1 MDAYSAFKPLRNK
14 LKRFTTESLIEL
26 CAVKL
31 HELKAFPTEKVR
43 MYPPWFVLALLK
55 WAILYSDPVHPKS
68 RNATIGDFIQLVQM
82 VHQVFDAAPVP
93 RGAGALL
100 VFLKNM
106 AFQQLWLQDHL
117 AASDFGRQIV
127 LFEQL
132 PRTDAIKDLFA
143 SVTGLDMSAFMELTS
158 VLACRFLT
166 DNSIYVGT
174 PYFQPLGYP
183 HETTKRFLSM
193 FSLDRKGLRPFLEV
207 EENRIRAFEN
217 RLYEQT
223 PLKRRPLL
231 MLDDGTRYLCYSPN
245 LLFFALSTFVYD
257 KLKEHSPEAFSHE
270 FGKVFENY
278 IGKGLKYAGVDF
290 IDETALKQQYPNSLV
305 VDFKV
310 TCEDAIVLIE
320 SKAIE
325 LSPHARVAV
334 DPTILSNNLRD
345 SVTKAIKQ
353 GFVIATQLLNAPRS
367 AEGLTRQKIFLLIVT
382 YKDLFI
388 GNGNDFLLSTSAK
401 EEIDRFIIERNL
413 NSQALDFNHIF
424 FLSAHEFER
433 LMYVVQH
440 DQTKISA
447 ILTRVAEANSAEK
460 KLQFGQ
466 HLRHLYKTTAPDFE
480 MGNGSG
486 LYFCYFP
493 SVLIFLEHYP
503 RPLANP
509 RIKRLAFHQCFNAG

>member
-1 MDAYSAFKPLRNK
+1 
-14 LKRFTTESLIEL
+14 
-26 CAVKL
+26 
-31 HELKAFPTEKVR
+31 
-43 MYPPWFVLALLK
+43 
-55 WAILYSDPVHPKS
+55 
-68 RNATIGDFIQLVQM
+68 
-82 VHQVFDAAPVP
+82 
-93 RGAGALL
+93 
-100 VFLKNM
+100 M

-127 LFEQL
+127 LFEEL
-132 PRTDAIKDLFA
+132 PRTDTIKNLFA

-174 PYFQPLGYP
+174 SYFEPLGYP
-183 HETTKRFLSM
+183 QDTIKRFLSM
-193 FSLDRKGLRPFLEV
+193 FSLDRNGLRPFLEV
-207 EENRIRAFEN
+207 EENRIRAFES

-231 MLDDGTRYLCYSPN
+231 MSDDGTRYLCYSPN

-270 FGKVFENY
+270 FGQVFENY
-278 IGKGLKYAGVDF
+278 IGKGLKYAGVDYV
-290 IDETALKQQYPNSLV
+290 DENALKQQYPNSLV

-310 TCEDAIVLIE
+310 TCEGAIVLIE

-334 DPTILSNNLRD
+334 DPTVLGNNLRD

-353 GFVIATQLLNAPRS
+353 GVVIASQLSNAHS
-367 AEGLTRQKIFLLIVT
+367 NAEGLTKPKIFLLVVT

-413 NSQALDFNHIF
+413 DLHALDFNHIF

-433 LMYVVQH
+433 LLYVVKH
-440 DQTKISA
+440 DKTEMSA
-447 ILTRVAEANSAEK
+447 ILTRVAEANDAEK

-466 HLRHLYKTTAPDFE
+466 HLRHLYKTTAPDFVTLPYGTMIAGVE
-480 MGNGSG
+480 HKLSS
-486 LYFCYFP
+486 
-493 SVLIFLEHYP
+493 SVGETE
-503 RPLANP
+503 
-509 RIKRLAFHQCFNAG
+509 

>member
-1 MDAYSAFKPLRNK
+1 MDAHSAFKPLRNK

-31 HELKAFPTEKVR
+31 HELKAFPIEKVK
-43 MYPPWFVLALLK
+43 MYPPWFVLSLLK
-55 WAILYSDPVHPKS
+55 WAILYSDPAHPKI
-68 RNATIGDFIQLVQM
+68 RNATIGDFIQLIQM

-93 RGAGALL
+93 RGPGALL
-100 VFLKNM
+100 LFLKNM
-106 AFQQLWLQDHL
+106 AFQQLWFQDHL

-127 LFEQL
+127 LFEEL
-132 PRTDAIKDLFA
+132 PRTDAIRNLFA

-158 VLACRFLT
+158 VLACRFLI

-183 HETTKRFLSM
+183 HETTKQFLSM
-193 FSLDRKGLRPFLEV
+193 FSLERNGLRPFLEV
-207 EENRIRAFEN
+207 EENRIKAFET

-245 LLFFALSTFVYD
+245 LLFFALSTFLYD
-257 KLKEHSPEAFSHE
+257 KLKEYAPEGFSQE
-270 FGKVFENY
+270 FGRVFENY

-290 IDETALKQQYPNSLV
+290 IDETVLKQQYPKSLV

-310 TCEDAIVLIE
+310 TCEDTVVLIE

-353 GFVIATQLLNAPRS
+353 GFVIATQLLDASRLRE
-367 AEGLTRQKIFLLIVT
+367 EGLSKQTIFLLIVT

-388 GNGNDFLLSTSAK
+388 GNGNDFLLSTSAMK
-401 EEIDRFIIERNL
+401 EIDRFIIERNL
-413 NSQALDFNHIF
+413 NSHALDFNHIF
-424 FLSAHEFER
+424 FLSAHEFEH
-433 LMYVVQH
+433 LMYVVKH
-440 DQTKISA
+440 DKTEISA
-447 ILTRVAEANSAEK
+447 ILARVAQANVAEK

-466 HLRHLYKTTAPDFE
+466 HLRHLYKTTAPDF
-480 MGNGSG
+480 
-486 LYFCYFP
+486 
-493 SVLIFLEHYP
+493 VT
-503 RPLANP
+503 RPYEAM
-509 RIKRLAFHQCFNAG
+509 IAGVGQKLSSLRR

>member
-14 LKRFTTESLIEL
+14 LKQFTTESLIEL

-31 HELKAFPTEKVR
+31 HELKTFPVEQVK

-55 WAILYSDPVHPKS
+55 WSILHSDPLHPKI
-68 RNATIGDFIQLVQM
+68 RNATTNDFIQLIHM
-82 VHQVFDAAPVP
+82 VHQVFDRAPVP
-93 RGAGALL
+93 GGTGAIL

-127 LFEQL
+127 LFEEL
-132 PRTDAIKDLFA
+132 PRTDEIKNLFA
-143 SVTGLDMSAFMELTS
+143 SVTGLDISAFIELAS

-166 DNSIYVGT
+166 DNSIYVGAS
-174 PYFQPLGYP
+174 YFEPLGYP
-183 HETTKRFLSM
+183 QDTIKRFLSM
-193 FSLDRKGLRPFLEV
+193 FSLDRKGLRLFLEV

-223 PLKRRPLL
+223 PLKKRPLL
-231 MLDDGTRYLCYSPN
+231 MSDDATRYLCYSPN

-257 KLKEHSPEAFSHE
+257 KLKEYSPEAFSQE
-270 FGKVFENY
+270 FGQIFENY
-278 IGKGLKYAGVDF
+278 IGKGLQYAGVDF
-290 IDETALKQQYPNSLV
+290 VDENALKQQYPNSMV

-310 TCEDAIVLIE
+310 ICEGAIVLIE

-334 DPTILSNNLRD
+334 DPTVLGNNLRD

-353 GFVIATQLLNAPRS
+353 GFVIASQLSNAQLNTK
-367 AEGLTRQKIFLLIVT
+367 GLTKPKIFLLVVT

-388 GNGNDFLLSTSAK
+388 GNGNDFLLSTTAK
-401 EEIDRFIIERNL
+401 GEIHRFIIERNL
-413 NSQALDFNHIF
+413 DLHALDFNHIF

-433 LMYVVQH
+433 LLYVVKH
-440 DQTKISA
+440 EKTEMSA
-447 ILTRVAEANSAEK
+447 ILTRVAEANAAEK

-466 HLRHLYKTTAPDFE
+466 HLRHLYKTTAPDFVTLPYRTMTAGVE
-480 MGNGSG
+480 HKVSS
-486 LYFCYFP
+486 
-493 SVLIFLEHYP
+493 SVGETTE
-503 RPLANP
+503 
-509 RIKRLAFHQCFNAG
+509 

>member
-1 MDAYSAFKPLRNK
+1 MDACSAFKPLRNK

-31 HELKAFPTEKVR
+31 HELKAFPTEKVK

-55 WAILYSDPVHPKS
+55 WAILYSEPGHSKS

-93 RGAGALL
+93 RGAGGLL
-100 VFLKNM
+100 IFLKNM

-117 AASDFGRQIV
+117 AASDFGRQII
-127 LFEQL
+127 LFEEL
-132 PRTDAIKDLFA
+132 PRTDAIKSLFA
-143 SVTGLDMSAFMELTS
+143 SVTEVDMLAFIELTS

-166 DNSIYVGT
+166 ENSIYVDTG
-174 PYFQPLGYP
+174 YFPPLGHP
-183 HETTKRFLSM
+183 HDTTKRFLSM
-193 FSLDRKGLRPFLEV
+193 FSLDRESLRPFLEV
-207 EENRIRAFEN
+207 EEKRIRTFEN
-217 RLYEQT
+217 KLYEQT
-223 PLKRRPLL
+223 PLKKRPLL

-270 FGKVFENY
+270 FGKVFESY
-278 IGKGLKYAGVDF
+278 ISKGLKYAGVNF
-290 IDETALKQQYPNSLV
+290 IDETTLKQQYPNSLV

-334 DPTILSNNLRD
+334 DPNILSNNLRD

-353 GFVIATQLLNAPRS
+353 AFVIATQLLNAPPSPERPS
-367 AEGLTRQKIFLLIVT
+367 RQKIFLLIVT

-388 GNGNDFLLSTSAK
+388 GNGNDFLLSTSAR
-401 EEIDRFIIERNL
+401 EEIDRFNERNL
-413 NSQALDFNHIF
+413 NSHALDFNHIF
-424 FLSAHEFER
+424 FSARMNLS
-433 LMYVVQH
+433 
-440 DQTKISA
+440 I
-447 ILTRVAEANSAEK
+447 
-460 KLQFGQ
+460 
-466 HLRHLYKTTAPDFE
+466 
-480 MGNGSG
+480 
-486 LYFCYFP
+486 
-493 SVLIFLEHYP
+493 
-503 RPLANP
+503 
-509 RIKRLAFHQCFNAG
+509 